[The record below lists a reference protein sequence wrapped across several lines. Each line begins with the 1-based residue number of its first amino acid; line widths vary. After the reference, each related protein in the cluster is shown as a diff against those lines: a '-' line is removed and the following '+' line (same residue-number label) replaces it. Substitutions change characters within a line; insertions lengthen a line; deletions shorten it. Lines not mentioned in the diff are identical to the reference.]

1 MNTSDLTMLS
11 KVAIGLAIAGFFVSF
26 TTLSTSS
33 GNGVATCD
41 FMDYGKV
48 VLGGLTVV
56 VGGLGEFAALRQTAT
71 RMPNLIASGGA
82 SLVGVF
88 HLLMGFGVIGGP
100 C

>member
-1 MNTSDLTMLS
+1 MNMSDLTLLS

-33 GNGVATCD
+33 INGVSTCD

-48 VLGGLTVV
+48 VLGGLAVM
-56 VGGLGEFAALRQTAT
+56 VGGLGEVTALRLSEA
-71 RMPNLIASGGA
+71 RIANLLASGGA
-82 SLVGVF
+82 SVVGIF
-88 HLLMGFGVIGGP
+88 HLLVGLGIVGGP